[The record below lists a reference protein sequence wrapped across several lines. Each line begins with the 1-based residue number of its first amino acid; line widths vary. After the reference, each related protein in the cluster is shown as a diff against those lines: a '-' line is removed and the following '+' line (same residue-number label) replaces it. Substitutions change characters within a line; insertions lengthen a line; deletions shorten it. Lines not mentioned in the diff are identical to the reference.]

1 VFVLF
6 IFSLIS
12 LATSLKPG
20 RVSLDPAAM
29 EDGISQL
36 PSADEPVSRTSSARP
51 SLDFNSKAAGDDGD
65 VEPPASVSEKQLP
78 TDEPTFLSRLALPLG
93 LLVFG
98 AITGGTTYAV
108 VARVNNL
115 VANAAVDGDIETW
128 KQTARNTAYDACYFG
143 CNGCN
148 DPSYAYNACQLT
160 ARAVVKGVICDG
172 NKMWNW
178 AAEDRYP
185 ESCLAAVGQLLMG
198 DELDTVKQGYRRQL
212 ALITLTVLGGI
223 LGGVIAYFLWRRLTM
238 SKAKREGHK
247 SSPWAAL
254 RSKTWRKTEPT
265 NRHSQ
270 HTTSSRSSSSRPAS
284 PSRSQ
289 TRLSTIATASVV
301 SVASLASGAS
311 AYACTGY
318 APAQTTYFTSANRT
332 NTIISGAVHG
342 WISDCHDRKVCTR
355 QRCTTSCTTGSN
367 GRQSCTKKCTE
378 QCRTETDVVKAARE
392 YVDAVVPRVR
402 ECGFEVVNAVN
413 RGWGGMERVGNA
425 RLERD
430 WWVTVEVSGFN
441 VTRQGETDERVWC
454 LWRIGDSSSSPF

>member
-1 VFVLF
+1 
-6 IFSLIS
+6 
-12 LATSLKPG
+12 
-20 RVSLDPAAM
+20 LD
-29 EDGISQL
+29 
-36 PSADEPVSRTSSARP
+36 
-51 SLDFNSKAAGDDGD
+51 SKAAGDDGD
-65 VEPPASVSEKQLP
+65 AALPTPVSEKQLP
-78 TDEPTFLSRLALPLG
+78 TDEPSFLSRLALPLG

-108 VARVNNL
+108 IARVNNL
-115 VANAAVDGDIETW
+115 IANASVDGDIEKW
-128 KQTARNTAYDACYFG
+128 KQTARTTAYDACYLG

-178 AAEDRYP
+178 AAADRYP
-185 ESCLAAVGQLLMG
+185 EACLAAVGQLLMG
-198 DELDTVKQGYRRQL
+198 DQLDRVKQGYRNQL

-238 SKAKREGHK
+238 SKAARNGHK
-247 SSPWAAL
+247 SSKSSSWSVL
-254 RSKTWRKTEPT
+254 RSKTWKKTKPT
-265 NRHSQ
+265 NPPTRR
-270 HTTSSRSSSSRPAS
+270 TTSSSSSSSSSRPPSS

-311 AYACTGY
+311 AYACTGH
-318 APAQTTYFTSANRT
+318 APAQTTYFTST
-332 NTIISGAVHG
+332 NSTNPTISGAVHG
-342 WISDCHDRKVCTR
+342 WLSDCRDRKVCTR
-355 QRCTTSCTTGSN
+355 QRCTSSCTTGSN

-378 QCRTETDVVKAARE
+378 QCSTETDVVRMAGE
-392 YVDAVVPRVR
+392 YVDAVVSRVR
-402 ECGFEVVNAVN
+402 GCGFEVVNAAD
-413 RGWGGMERVGNA
+413 RSPGGSSWGPGGMMERVGNA
-425 RLERD
+425 RLEKD

-454 LWRIGDSSSSPF
+454 LWRIGGS

>member
-1 VFVLF
+1 
-6 IFSLIS
+6 
-12 LATSLKPG
+12 
-20 RVSLDPAAM
+20 M

-36 PSADEPVSRTSSARP
+36 PSAGQSVPHTSSARS
-51 SLDFNSKAAGDDGD
+51 SLDFNNKAAGDDD
-65 VEPPASVSEKQLP
+65 DAALPAPVSEKQLS
-78 TDEPTFLSRLALPLG
+78 TDEPSFLSRLALPLG

-115 VANAAVDGDIETW
+115 VANAAVDGDIGKW
-128 KQTARNTAYDACYFG
+128 KQTARSTAYDACYFG

-148 DPSYAYNACQLT
+148 DPSYTYNACQLT
-160 ARAVVKGVICDG
+160 ARAVVRGVICDG
-172 NKMWNW
+172 NTMWNW

-185 ESCLAAVGQLLMG
+185 EPCLAAVGQLLMG
-198 DELDTVKQGYRRQL
+198 EQLDRVKQGYRSQL
-212 ALITLTVLGGI
+212 ALIVLTVLGGI

-238 SKAKREGHK
+238 SKAKRQQKAHK
-247 SSPWAAL
+247 SSSWHVL
-254 RSKTWRKTEPT
+254 RPKTWRKPKPT
-265 NRHSQ
+265 NRPSHR
-270 HTTSSRSSSSRPAS
+270 TTSRRSSTTTSSSSRAS

-289 TRLSTIATASVV
+289 TRLSTIATASVIY
-301 SVASLASGAS
+301 VASLASGAS

-318 APAQTTYFTSANRT
+318 GPAQTTYFTSANSST
-332 NTIISGAVHG
+332 TPISGAVHG
-342 WISDCHDRKVCTR
+342 WISDCRDRKVCTQ

-378 QCRTETDVVKAARE
+378 QCRTETNVVRAARE
-392 YVDAVVPRVR
+392 YVDEVVPRVR
-402 ECGFEVVNAVN
+402 GCGFEVVNSAVD
-413 RGWGGMERVGNA
+413 RPGPGPGGWGGGMERIGNA

-454 LWRIGDSSSSPF
+454 LWRIGGG